1 MSVDNDTAK
10 AMLRG
15 VPGRQSTPA
24 LRTPLRPVTPDTLPV
39 TAAVVITRGPHAGSR
54 FPLKQPTTAVGRH
67 PRSDVFLDDNTVSR
81 RHVELRA
88 HHTGVQIVDLDSLR
102 GTYLNGA
109 PIDAATELTDGDEI
123 QIGKFHLTFSA
134 TKPHPAT
141 AHFLNETG

>member
-1 MSVDNDTAK
+1 VTIDDHRHAPHSS
-10 AMLRG
+10 
-15 VPGRQSTPA
+15 PGPQTTPA
-24 LRTPLRPVTPDTLPV
+24 FHTLFRPNAPDTLPV
-39 TAAVVITRGPHAGSR
+39 TAAVVITRGPHTGSR
-54 FPLKQPTTAVGRH
+54 FPLNQPTTSVGRH

-81 RHVELRA
+81 RHAELRA

-134 TKPHPAT
+134 TKPRQGM